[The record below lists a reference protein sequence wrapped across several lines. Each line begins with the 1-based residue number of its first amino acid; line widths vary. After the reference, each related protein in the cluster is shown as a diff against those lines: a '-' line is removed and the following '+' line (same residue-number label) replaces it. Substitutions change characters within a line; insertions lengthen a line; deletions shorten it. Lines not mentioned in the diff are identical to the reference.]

1 MKISVYT
8 NIDRDLS
15 RDTACEVADILR
27 AAGALDC
34 IYEDG
39 KDRNLEISNLDCD
52 VLIAIGGDGTM
63 LKAVSYAA
71 RHGIP
76 IFGINTGT
84 VGFLTEVGRD
94 SLKSNL
100 NKVIDGVYFIEER
113 AMLKARDI
121 SGEYYA
127 LNEVVIACNSCH
139 VAEIKVE
146 IDGTLSD
153 NIRADGVL
161 VCTPTGSTAYSLS
174 CNGPVLSPD
183 VNAFVV
189 NSICPHSLHACPMV
203 IGSDSVVKL
212 SCNNRD
218 IKLIVDGKN
227 ISYPETPYSVEIS
240 RAEFNAKFIR
250 LDKQN
255 FYNRLLQKLSYWSV

>member
-1 MKISVYT
+1 
-8 NIDRDLS
+8 
-15 RDTACEVADILR
+15 
-27 AAGALDC
+27 
-34 IYEDG
+34 
-39 KDRNLEISNLDCD
+39 
-52 VLIAIGGDGTM
+52 
-63 LKAVSYAA
+63 
-71 RHGIP
+71 
-76 IFGINTGT
+76 
-84 VGFLTEVGRD
+84 
-94 SLKSNL
+94 
-100 NKVIDGVYFIEER
+100 
-113 AMLKARDI
+113 MLKARDI